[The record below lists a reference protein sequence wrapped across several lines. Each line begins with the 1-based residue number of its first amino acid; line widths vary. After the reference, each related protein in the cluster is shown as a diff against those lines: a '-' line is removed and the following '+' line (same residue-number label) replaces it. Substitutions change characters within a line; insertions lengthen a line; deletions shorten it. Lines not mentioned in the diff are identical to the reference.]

1 MVECATTPWKKL
13 HGDEM
18 LAGVNLELTE
28 DQRFFRETTRRFIEN
43 EAPISLVRGWHDSDQ
58 GFEISWWRQAAELGW
73 TSMFAPERA
82 GGGSLSGR
90 PLADA
95 AIVAEEMGRLTTP
108 GPFLPVNVVAAAL
121 SFDGADGHADTL
133 AALVSGESVAA
144 WAFGE
149 PGSRWDPGT
158 FATTADFEGT
168 EIVIRGVKSYVEAA
182 SAAAHLLVTA
192 RSGDGLTQVLVPADS
207 AGVTV
212 VSTPSLDLAK
222 RFGQVRF
229 DGVRLP
235 RSAVVGEIGTAA
247 EAVERQFQIA
257 LALQCAETIGGLDRV
272 FEFTLEY
279 MGERYAFGRPISSY
293 QALKHRVADLL
304 LMIESAK
311 GCVDASIT
319 SFDEGSPDAAID
331 ARVAK
336 AYVGAKAL
344 HIIPECMQLHGGI
357 SVTWEHDIHLYLR
370 RATVNRAVFGTPE
383 QHRERICSIL
393 LAEEVAGV
401 PG

>member
-1 MVECATTPWKKL
+1 MVECATPWKKL
-13 HGDEM
+13 DRDEM

-28 DQRFFRETTRRFIEN
+28 DQRFFQDTTRRFIEK
-43 EAPISLVRGWHDSDQ
+43 EAPISLVRSWHDSER
-58 GFEISWWRQAAELGW
+58 GFDVSWWRQAAELGW
-73 TSMFAPERA
+73 TSMFAPEGA

-121 SFDGADGHADTL
+121 AFDAADDHRDTL
-133 AALVSGESVAA
+133 GALVSGESVAA

-158 FATTADFEGT
+158 FTTTADVEGT
-168 EIVIRGVKSYVEAA
+168 EIVIQGVKSYVEAA
-182 SAAAHLLVTA
+182 GAAAHLLVTA
-192 RSGDGLTQVLVPADS
+192 RTGDGLTQVLVPAENT
-207 AGVTV
+207 GVTV
-212 VSTPSLDLAK
+212 VGTPSLDLAR

-229 DGVRLP
+229 DSVRLP
-235 RSAVVGEIGTAA
+235 LSAVVGEVGSAA
-247 EAVERQFQIA
+247 GAVERQFQLAI
-257 LALQCAETIGGLDRV
+257 ALQCAETVGALDRV
-272 FEFTLEY
+272 FEFTLSY

-293 QALKHRVADLL
+293 QALKHRVADVL

-311 GCVDASIT
+311 GCVDAAIGSI
-319 SFDEGSPDAAID
+319 DEGSPDAAVD
-331 ARVAK
+331 ASVAK
-336 AYVGAKAL
+336 AYVGAKAM

-383 QHRERICSIL
+383 QHRERICSL
-393 LAEEVAGV
+393 LVGEKVASGHS
-401 PG
+401 